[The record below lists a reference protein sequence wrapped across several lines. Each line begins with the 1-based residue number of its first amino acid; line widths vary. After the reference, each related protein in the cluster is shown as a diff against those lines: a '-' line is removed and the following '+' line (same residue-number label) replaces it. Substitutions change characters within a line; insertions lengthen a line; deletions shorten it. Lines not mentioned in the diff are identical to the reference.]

1 MRTETEIRLERQKA
15 HLLEIKDGLKE
26 VGQAVEE
33 ALKNGDT
40 EKATMLYVEHYR
52 MAREYFRTE
61 DEVEYLKFICED

>member
-1 MRTETEIRLERQKA
+1 MSAETEIRLERQKA

-26 VGQAVEE
+26 MGKALEE
-33 ALKNGDT
+33 ALKNGET
-40 EKATMLYVEHYR
+40 EKATRLYIEHYR